1 MDTRE
6 KLLSVSTAT
15 LTTQLFKRGFRNVFI
30 HGLRAL
36 NPRRDRVC
44 GPAYT
49 LRYIPAREDLDHI
62 GVFEDRSHPQRV
74 AIEQCPSGA
83 VLMVDSRGDSLAASA
98 GGILL
103 ARLMV
108 RGAAG
113 FVTDGGLRDT
123 AEIGALDF
131 PSYCRAASAPTNLIR
146 HHAVGLNEPIGC
158 GGVAVYPGDMVVGD
172 GDGVVVIPAH
182 LAAEVADAS
191 YEQERFEEFVV
202 AKVKEGRSIFGLYPP
217 DEATRA
223 EYKKERT

>member
-36 NPRRDRVC
+36 NPRRDRLC

-74 AIEQCPSGA
+74 AIEQCPAGA
-83 VLMVDSRGDSLAASA
+83 VLVVDSRGDALAASA
-98 GGILL
+98 GGILM

-123 AEIGALDF
+123 GEIAALDF

-182 LAAEVADAS
+182 LAAEIADAC
-191 YEQERFEEFVV
+191 YEQEKFEEFVV

-217 DEATRA
+217 DDATKA
-223 EYKKERT
+223 EYKKQQR

>member
-30 HGLRAL
+30 HGLKAL
-36 NPRRDRVC
+36 NPRRDRLC

-74 AIEQCPSGA
+74 AIEQCPPGA
-83 VLMVDSRGDSLAASA
+83 VLMVDSRGDALAASA

-108 RGAAG
+108 RGA
-113 FVTDGGLRDT
+113 

-146 HHAVGLNEPIGC
+146 HHAVGINEPIGC
-158 GGVAVYPGDMVVGD
+158 GGVAVYPGDIVVGD

-182 LAAEVADAS
+182 LAAEIADAS
-191 YEQERFEEFVV
+191 FEQEKFEAFVV
-202 AKVKEGRSIFGLYPP
+202 AKVKEGRSIF
-217 DEATRA
+217 
-223 EYKKERT
+223 

>member
-36 NPRRDRVC
+36 NPRRDRLC

-74 AIEQCPSGA
+74 AIEQCPAGA
-83 VLMVDSRGDSLAASA
+83 VLVVDSRGDALAASA
-98 GGILL
+98 GGILM

-123 AEIGALDF
+123 GEIGALDF

-182 LAAEVADAS
+182 LADEVADAC
-191 YEQERFEEFVV
+191 YEQEKFEEFVV

-217 DEATRA
+217 DEPTKA
-223 EYKKERT
+223 EYKKLAK